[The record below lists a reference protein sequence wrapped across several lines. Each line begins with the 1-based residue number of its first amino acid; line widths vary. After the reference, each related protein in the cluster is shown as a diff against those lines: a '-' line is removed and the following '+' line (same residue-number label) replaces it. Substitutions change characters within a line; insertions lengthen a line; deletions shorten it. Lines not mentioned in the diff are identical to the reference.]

1 MLRFACTGSRPEP
14 YAAGPS
20 LQLDLRVDEGS
31 GRRVHAVALR
41 VQIRI
46 DPRGRRYT
54 DAETARLGDLFGE
67 PSRWADT
74 LNPLQ
79 LATIAVMVPAFTG
92 STTVHVAVP
101 LTYDMEIAAAKYLQ
115 GLDDGEVELLLL
127 FSGTLFYAGDGGV
140 QVGLVPWHEE
150 ATHRL
155 PVAVWR
161 GAMDEFFPGSGWVR
175 LRRETF
181 DALLAYRSTHTD
193 PTWDDTLERLLKEN
207 GDG

>member
-20 LQLDLRVDEGS
+20 LQLDLRVSEGS

-54 DAETARLGDLFGE
+54 PTEMGRLGDLFGE
-67 PSRWADT
+67 PDRWGAT
-74 LNPLQ
+74 LNPIQ
-79 LATIAVMVPAFTG
+79 LATVAVVTPSFTDEL
-92 STTVHVAVP
+92 TTPVTVP
-101 LTYDMEIAAAKYLQ
+101 LTYDMEVSTGRYFHA
-115 GLDDGEVELLLL
+115 LDGGEVALLLL
-127 FSGTLFYAGDGGV
+127 FSGTLFYAGDQGV

-150 ATHRL
+150 AEHRL

-161 GAMDEFFPGSGWVR
+161 ATMDEHFPAGGWIR
-175 LRRETF
+175 ARRETL
-181 DALLAYRSTHTD
+181 DALAGYRSAHTI
-193 PTWDDTLERLLKEN
+193 PTWDETLERLLKEAA
-207 GDG
+207 G